1 MLILCIIWR
10 NQIFC
15 YFLLK
20 ITFLTD
26 EDQMFSIIQDE
37 DQMFSIIQ
45 DEDQMFSIIQ
55 DEDQMFSIIHFKS
68 LSLFHSQENPHSVL
82 LVVVLVL
89 LNFSTDLISSNI

>member
-1 MLILCIIWR
+1 M
-10 NQIFC
+10 
-15 YFLLK
+15 K

-55 DEDQMFSIIHFKS
+55 DEDQIFSIIHFKFPFLIS
-68 LSLFHSQENPHSVL
+68 FTVESP
-82 LVVVLVL
+82 
-89 LNFSTDLISSNI
+89 FSTSCRGISFVKLYN